1 MSTPSSDT
9 TTVEID
15 TQLLD
20 ALRACFPGE
29 SDRSLL
35 ERLIRVEIGFGVLR
49 ASRNTADGLS
59 EEEANGLAVRAVR
72 EVRAEMRAER
82 R

>member
-20 ALRACFPGE
+20 ALRAYLPDE
-29 SDRSLL
+29 SARSLIESL
-35 ERLIRVEIGFGVLR
+35 V
-49 ASRNTADGLS
+49 
-59 EEEANGLAVRAVR
+59 ANELAVMTVR

-82 R
+82 G